1 MLSAEISARLGDPQN
16 SDFNTK
22 TAEVW
27 MMFEIFSGPM
37 TYFFGNPQIGPQF
50 PIYIPFAPPHSTG
63 SATGATSR
71 LSEGV
76 AGNPKEETGNRPANL
91 FFFGISNHQNTF

>member
-37 TYFFGNPQIGPQF
+37 TYFFGNPQIGPSS
-50 PIYIPFAPPHSTG
+50 PST
-63 SATGATSR
+63 SLLRR
-71 LSEGV
+71 LIRLVRQQGQLQ
-76 AGNPKEETGNRPANL
+76 G
-91 FFFGISNHQNTF
+91 